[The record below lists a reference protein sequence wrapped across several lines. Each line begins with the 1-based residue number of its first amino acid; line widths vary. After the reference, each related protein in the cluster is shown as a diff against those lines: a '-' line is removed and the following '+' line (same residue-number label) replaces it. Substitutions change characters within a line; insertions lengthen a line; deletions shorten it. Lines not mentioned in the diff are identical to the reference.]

1 MLDLWYSEYHT
12 DDVRFSIKATKQL
25 CSEQTPFQKIDFF
38 ESETFGTFFTIDG
51 LMMVTQRDEF
61 AYHDMIC
68 HVPMAVNP
76 DIKRVLIIGG
86 GDGGSSREICR
97 YKSVEHID
105 LVDIDERVVRLC
117 QKYLPQTACVLDKD
131 PRITMHFED
140 GLKFVKDAPEGA
152 YDLILVDS
160 TDPVGPGE
168 GLFTTEFYDNCS
180 RALSDSGILIN
191 QHESPFYDSYAH
203 EMLRAHTKIKKYI
216 PDSTRLSVP
225 HADLSVRPLAVSVSP
240 QKSLTRLRD
249 FKREKWEALGLKTK
263 YYNTDLHC
271 AAFALPTYVK
281 EKLEHAGE

>member
-12 DDVRFSIKATKQL
+12 EDVRFSIKAKKQL

-38 ESETFGTFFTIDG
+38 ESDTFGTFFTIDG

-86 GDGGSSREICR
+86 GDGGSAREVCR

-117 QKYLPQTACVLDKD
+117 QKYLLQTACELDKD
-131 PRITMHFED
+131 PRISMYFED
-140 GLKFVKDAPEGA
+140 GLKFVKEAPEGA

-168 GLFTTEFYDNCS
+168 GLFTTDFYENCR
-180 RALSDSGILIN
+180 RALSDCGILIN
-191 QHESPFYDSYAH
+191 QHESPFYDSYEH
-203 EMLRAHTKIKKYI
+203 EMLRAHAKIKDTFPIARVYQFHMPTYPSGHWLFGFASKKFDPI
-216 PDSTRLSVP
+216 
-225 HADLSVRPLAVSVSP
+225 
-240 QKSLTRLRD
+240 RD

-271 AAFALPTYVK
+271 AAFALPSYVK